1 MRRVTKLGAVALIAV
16 GAVGGS
22 AAAVSAHSDHR
33 DRGDYGHR
41 ANAIQHVLLIS
52 VDGMHQSDLDWY
64 IANNPNSELAKL
76 ASGGAEFTN
85 NHTSDP
91 SDSDPGGTALMTGG
105 NPRSTGVYYDVEY
118 SHGTDEPSLIG
129 GQPTGA
135 TCTPGQPPTGGDV
148 IYDSP
153 DDTLPAVPDFLHPN
167 PSDPAYQTFPAFDEN
182 GSIFPGG
189 VDTNPGAIMN
199 LQFSLP
205 GSPNPSLNSGNF
217 PVDPET
223 CKPIQ
228 PWDYLRDNTI
238 FQVIQKAGMRTAWSD
253 KHEVYTSFEG
263 PGSNGQSI
271 DDFFGPEIDSQAVEP
286 DGTPYPSD
294 TDWAHDDAATK
305 QYDGYKV
312 QAVINEIN
320 GYPHSGPNAT
330 GSNKVGTPAILGM
343 NFQTVSVAEKVDSAD
358 TLVKNPDGTYSESPS
373 DCFSATPT
381 PDLNCRAGYYPG
393 TTDPR
398 PLLQHALD
406 YVNNALQQMDAAI
419 QANPATRGN
428 TAIIITAKHGQS
440 PLDPNQLERI
450 KDGPIIDAI
459 NAAWTAAHPGSGK
472 LIVAGTDDDLWQSY
486 LSVKT
491 QAAADFVKSYLW
503 NHDALG
509 VNYAN
514 TGASC
519 PYPVP
524 TTIPAGCTLVHHS
537 GLAQIYAG
545 KEAARFFGVPYS
557 EPDYPDVFGRVQV
570 GVVYTGGT
578 KIAEHGGDNPGDR
591 DVPLLV
597 YAPGTVRPSSSDR
610 WVETTQVAPTI
621 LSLLGLDPRA
631 LDAVR
636 IEGTEVLP
644 GIDRGRGGR

>member
-1 MRRVTKLGAVALIAV
+1 MRRVTKLGAVAVIAA
-16 GAVGGS
+16 GAIGGS
-22 AAAVSAHSDHR
+22 AAAVSAHSDH
-33 DRGDYGHR
+33 GDHGHR
-41 ANAIQHVLLIS
+41 GSQISHVLLIS

-64 IANNPNSELAKL
+64 IANHPDSELARL
-76 ASGGAEFTN
+76 AQGGAEYKN
-85 NHTSDP
+85 AHTSVP

-118 SHGTDEPSLIG
+118 SHGTDEPPLVPPK
-129 GQPTGA
+129 PTGA
-135 TCTPGQPPTGGDV
+135 TCTPGQPATGGDV

-153 DDTLPAVPDFLHPN
+153 DDTLDAVPDFLHPN
-167 PSDPAYQTFPAFDEN
+167 PSDPAYQTFPSFDEN
-182 GSIFPGG
+182 GSIFAAGK
-189 VDTNPGAIMN
+189 DTNPGAIMN
-199 LQFSLP
+199 LQFSP
-205 GSPNPSLNSGNF
+205 GGANPSLNSATF
-217 PVDPET
+217 PVDPKT

-238 FQVIQKAGMRTAWSD
+238 FQVIQNAGMRTAWSD
-253 KHEVYTSFEG
+253 KHEVYASFNG
-263 PGSNGQSI
+263 PGSNGTSI
-271 DDFFGPEIDSQAVEP
+271 DDLFSPEIDSQAVEP
-286 DGTPYPSD
+286 NGVPYPTD

-312 QAVINEIN
+312 QAVINELD
-320 GYPHSGPNAT
+320 GFDHSGKTPEP
-330 GSNKVGTPAILGM
+330 VPAILGM
-343 NFQTVSVAEKVDSAD
+343 NFQTVSVAEKVS
-358 TLVKNPDGTYSESPS
+358 SPGIE
-373 DCFSATPT
+373 PT
-381 PDLNCRAGYYPG
+381 AANGYNEGPTEPAGYLPG
-393 TTDPR
+393 TTTPG
-398 PLLQHALD
+398 PLLSSALD
-406 YVNNALQQMDAAI
+406 YVNNQLAAMVNTIQQDGLAFS
-419 QANPATRGN
+419 
-428 TAIIITAKHGQS
+428 TAIILTAKHGQS

-450 KDGPIIDAI
+450 KDGPIISAI
-459 NAAWTAAHPGSGK
+459 NAAWTAQTGDK
-472 LIVAGTDDDLWQSY
+472 NNLIVAGTDDDLWQSY

-503 NHDALG
+503 DHDALG

-537 GLAQIYAG
+537 GLARIYAG
-545 KEAARFFGVPYS
+545 REAARFFGVPYS

-591 DVPLLV
+591 DVLMVV
-597 YAPGTVRPSSSDR
+597 YAPGAVSRSQSSA
-610 WVETTQVAPTI
+610 WVETTQVAPTV

-636 IEGTEVLP
+636 IEGTQVLP
-644 GIDRGRGGR
+644 GIGRGHRGW